1 MINLED
7 GWRITT
13 DGTTFILQRY
23 MGTYKN
29 SKGIMN
35 ERFDSFK
42 YYSTLS
48 QAVQAYLRVRQ
59 CKYIAENEMSLT
71 EALTALQKQN
81 EEIISALNAILHDD
95 DKVKIEYGKR
105 TETDN

>member
-29 SKGIMN
+29 KQGIMN

-42 YYSTLS
+42 YFSTLS
-48 QAVQAYLRVRQ
+48 QAIQAYLRVRQ
-59 CKYIAENEMSLT
+59 CKYIADNEMSLT
-71 EALTALQKQN
+71 EALTALQEQN
-81 EEIISALNAILHDD
+81 ERIISTLDAILGDNKD
-95 DKVKIEYGKR
+95 VKIEYGK
-105 TETDN
+105 

>member
-42 YYSTLS
+42 YFSTLS
-48 QAVQAYLRVRQ
+48 QAIQAYLRVQQ
-59 CKYIAENEMSLT
+59 CKYIADHELSLT
-71 EALTALQKQN
+71 EALTDLQEQN
-81 EEIISALNAILHDD
+81 ERIIASLDAILKDNKD
-95 DKVKIEYGKR
+95 LKIEYGK
-105 TETDN
+105 

>member
-42 YYSTLS
+42 YFSTLS
-48 QAVQAYLRVRQ
+48 QAIQAYLRVQQ
-59 CKYIAENEMSLT
+59 CKYIADHEMTLT
-71 EALTALQKQN
+71 EALTALQEQN
-81 EEIISALNAILHDD
+81 DKIISMLDEILKDNED
-95 DKVKIEYGKR
+95 VKIEYGK
-105 TETDN
+105 